1 MESNGNTKIS
11 LIVPVYQ
18 AEEYLAR
25 CFDSILNQTY
35 KDFEVIVI
43 DDGSEDRSPEIC
55 DAYARRDSRF
65 HVFHQKNGGVSVARK
80 AGFEKSSGD
89 ILYWIDADDYISP
102 DLLEKTYFL
111 FEEENADI
119 VVYDIADDNNGKIRK
134 VHFTESDLR
143 GWQRRAVQADCSVL
157 WMFASR
163 RSLWKGLKIP
173 VELTHSGEDGYLSLH
188 LFYRARNIVH
198 GCGGMYYNDVA
209 NEASLTHRVTSRK
222 FWGSFW
228 MWKERAM
235 IAKCRFPEIFSYC
248 CLNASKAAIKS
259 YCISVVLRDL
269 EDKRKQ
275 GLFRWLSHMENHPA
289 SISPRDKILRYA
301 IVHRKEW
308 ICRLYARHKL
318 K

>member
-1 MESNGNTKIS
+1 MI
-11 LIVPVYQ
+11 
-18 AEEYLAR
+18 
-25 CFDSILNQTY
+25 ILVQIY
-35 KDFEVIVI
+35 
-43 DDGSEDRSPEIC
+43 
-55 DAYARRDSRF
+55 
-65 HVFHQKNGGVSVARK
+65 
-80 AGFEKSSGD
+80 
-89 ILYWIDADDYISP
+89 
-102 DLLEKTYFL
+102 

-198 GCGGMYYNDVA
+198 GCGGMYYHDVA